1 MSLLFSAQCLSLS
14 TDVKVRSLCGRSY
27 VDKKCPRNCAPFEVE
42 FDLEQAI
49 LNA

>member
-1 MSLLFSAQCLSLS
+1 MNLLFSARCWSKS
-14 TDVKVRSLCGRSY
+14 TNVKVRSLCGRAY
-27 VDKKCPRNCAPFEVE
+27 VDKKCPRNCAPFELE